1 MSRNR
6 ETTVTR
12 YRSGPAVRRR
22 WRHALFTATATGL
35 ALSLITAPASAE
47 TAADSRPTIQQL
59 PEHLEALRAAEATE
73 LYGSPE
79 IRPMED
85 RATSLLTMGD
95 SQISGEGVGN
105 YDPDT
110 HRDGNWCDRSY
121 DQAVF
126 RTGIDSD
133 VQYNI
138 ACSGAASPHLI
149 QSTGETQWDELNQG
163 DNLAIKARNTN
174 IKLIWITIG
183 ANDSDGIEFGPVAT
197 RCVTKRVLFM
207 GPCWSEFTDDWAARV
222 EVTQE
227 GVENAIT
234 GIRSTMTDAGYTGSD
249 YELVVMS
256 YGSPVGPDVQDNPDF
271 PGWYRGGCLMYLA
284 DAAFARNKAVPLFEM
299 GVRQGAM
306 NQDARYLNAGR
317 LMDGHHA
324 CDDNT
329 WVRGVYVE
337 LGELPSEHA
346 FRQSLHPN
354 YRGHG
359 AFADC
364 VTQMYANPDWQN
376 ATCVDPASTG
386 SAVLYEGMFEFSD
399 LKDPDTGLCVDA
411 EGYDSRNGTML
422 MAYECH
428 GGRNQGFF
436 HDTTEQSIHIE
447 LSHDRCMDV
456 AGDAVLGTPLTLWDC
471 HGGAN
476 QDFVIDEVGVHPA
489 EALDLC
495 VGFDGPDSQAA
506 LVLTE
511 CGAGGLEFTSRDYE
525 NPVGYGYDD
534 WIGSSVY

>member
-1 MSRNR
+1 M
-6 ETTVTR
+6 TR
-12 YRSGPAVRRR
+12 KRSGPAVRPWRR
-22 WRHALFTATATGL
+22 AAPAATAIATAL
-35 ALSLITAPASAE
+35 ALLLTAAPASAE
-47 TAADSRPTIQQL
+47 TPTDNRPQTQDL
-59 PEHLEALRAAEATE
+59 PEHLEAIRAAEATE

-79 IRPMED
+79 IKPIED

-126 RTGIDSD
+126 RTGIESD

-174 IKLIWITIG
+174 VKLIWITIG
-183 ANDSDGIEFGPVAT
+183 ANDSGGIEFGPVAT

-207 GPCWSEFTDDWAARV
+207 GPCWSEFTDDWAAKV
-222 EVTQE
+222 EVTRD
-227 GVENAIT
+227 GVENAIG
-234 GIRSTMTDAGYTGSD
+234 GIRQTMTDAGYASAD

-256 YGSPVGPDVQDNPDF
+256 YGSPGGPDVEDNPDF
-271 PGWYRGGCLMYLA
+271 PGWYAGGCLLYLA
-284 DAAFARNKAVPLFEM
+284 DAAFARNKAVPLFEL
-299 GVRQGAM
+299 GVREGAVSQG
-306 NQDARYLNAGR
+306 ARYLNAGR
-317 LMDGHHA
+317 LMDGHGA
-324 CDDNT
+324 CEDNT

-354 YRGHG
+354 FRGHG
-359 AFADC
+359 AFAEC
-364 VTQMYANPDWQN
+364 ISQMYATTWQT

-386 SAVLYEGMFEFSD
+386 SAVLYEGQFEFLDIKSEA
-399 LKDPDTGLCVDA
+399 TGRCVDA
-411 EGYDSRNGTML
+411 EGYDSRNGTAL
-422 MAYECH
+422 QAYECH
-428 GGRNQGFF
+428 GGRNQGYYY
-436 HDTTEQSIHIE
+436 DQIEQSVHVE
-447 LSHDRCMDV
+447 LTHDRCLDV
-456 AGDAVLGTPLTLWDC
+456 TGDAVVGTPLELWDC

-476 QDFVIDEVGVHPA
+476 QDFLVDDDGIHPA
-489 EALDLC
+489 LAPDLC
-495 VGFDGPDSQAA
+495 VGFDGPQAEA
-506 LVLTE
+506 LLVVAE
-511 CGAGGLEFTSRDYE
+511 CGADSGALAFATRDYE